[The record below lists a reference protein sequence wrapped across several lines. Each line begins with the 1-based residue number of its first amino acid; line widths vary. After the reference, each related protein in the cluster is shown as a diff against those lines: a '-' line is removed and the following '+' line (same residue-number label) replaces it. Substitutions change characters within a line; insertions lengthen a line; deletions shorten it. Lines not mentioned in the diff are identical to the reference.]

1 MCDDRI
7 IRCDMDGGFRD
18 GRQFGR
24 GEITFIS
31 EEGLRYLVAFHISQ
45 LLLY

>member
-24 GEITFIS
+24 G
-31 EEGLRYLVAFHISQ
+31 GLKGIPSNNSWT
-45 LLLY
+45 